1 MTMDD
6 FDDYSA
12 YNGDATHDMMVDYD
26 YHQNTGELSE
36 YFDDEDTCDED
47 YDEPG

>member
-1 MTMDD
+1 MTMDE

-36 YFDDEDTCDED
+36 CFDDEDSDEECDEPD
-47 YDEPG
+47 